1 MKKLLYVITIML
13 LIIPVLV
20 RADGLITKI
29 EVEGIGELSLDRTSW
44 DLNLTSTLDYVN
56 INVEQIEGIEVEG
69 AGQVAI
75 SEGVNT
81 LKITA
86 TDGKDAEEYT
96 INLNVTRPVENDTG
110 NPETGAFLP
119 SSILVI
125 ASISL
130 IGILLISKR
139 NKFYHV

>member
-130 IGILLISKR
+130 IGISLISKR